1 MRRLPETPLVP
12 FGMGT
17 NSEVLDLCLPVLFG
31 SLKGATARTL
41 EL

>member
-1 MRRLPETPLVP
+1 MRRMPEMPLVP

-17 NSEVLDLCLPVLFG
+17 NSEVQHLGPPDLSG
-31 SLKGATARTL
+31 SLKGATARNS